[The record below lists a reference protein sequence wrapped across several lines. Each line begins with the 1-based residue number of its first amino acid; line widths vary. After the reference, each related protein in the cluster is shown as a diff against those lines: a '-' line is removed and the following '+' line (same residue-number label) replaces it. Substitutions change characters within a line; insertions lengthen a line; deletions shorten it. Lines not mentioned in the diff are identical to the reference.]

1 MTNYL
6 LTEIKSIETTTTG
19 HAHKII
25 YTVDRPLVTGIQVQ
39 ALHDIRVVFWLLP
52 KLHAFTTYIEY
63 NTLLHHSSLPQ
74 KIGLVCPIINVSSLG
89 GGRWAGLCSVED
101 IVAGARCPL
110 RLRQT
115 HVWWAQFKSVEIDD
129 EPLSS
134 RPDVLDSVR
143 SL

>member
-19 HAHKII
+19 HAHQII

-63 NTLLHHSSLPQ
+63 NTLLHTEHYWTGSDVAATDGAGSNEIWTHHSVSYRQ
-74 KIGLVCPIINVSSLG
+74 EII
-89 GGRWAGLCSVED
+89 
-101 IVAGARCPL
+101 
-110 RLRQT
+110 T
-115 HVWWAQFKSVEIDD
+115 HIYVVYAHALFYNHDVYST
-129 EPLSS
+129 LSS
-134 RPDVLDSVR
+134 ILGTLPY
-143 SL
+143 